1 MKSEIN
7 LKFNVTKEMPT
18 ILAEGSGTFSIQIPD
33 CQVNARENLFI
44 DNLKLS
50 TENLKYLNIS
60 SILLPKKNEKE
71 FIFKMESGFDYDK
84 VHQLK
89 CSKPGFY
96 LTTYRNLKFIL
107 KEPKNFNVQMASS
120 LGLLLFTR
128 LSLVPVDTV
137 RNYVTHHLE
146 LLE

>member
-1 MKSEIN
+1 M
-7 LKFNVTKEMPT
+7 
-18 ILAEGSGTFSIQIPD
+18 
-33 CQVNARENLFI
+33 

-60 SILLPKKNEKE
+60 SIILPKKNEKE

-84 VHQLK
+84 VHQLN

-96 LTTYRNLKFIL
+96 LTTYRNLKFTL
-107 KEPKNFNVQMASS
+107 KDPNNFNVQMASS

-128 LSLVPVDTV
+128 LTIVLVDTI
-137 RNYVTHHLE
+137 RNYVIHQVLG
-146 LLE
+146 

>member
-1 MKSEIN
+1 MEISLNGNEQMKSEIN

-18 ILAEGSGTFSIQIPD
+18 ILTEGSGTFSIQIPD
-33 CQVNARENLFI
+33 CQVNAKENLFI

-84 VHQLK
+84 VHQLN
-89 CSKPGFY
+89 CSKPG
-96 LTTYRNLKFIL
+96 LTTYRNLNFTL
-107 KEPKNFNVQMASS
+107 EEQNNFNVQLASS
-120 LGLLLFTR
+120 LGLL
-128 LSLVPVDTV
+128 
-137 RNYVTHHLE
+137 
-146 LLE
+146 

>member
-1 MKSEIN
+1 
-7 LKFNVTKEMPT
+7 MPT
-18 ILAEGSGTFSIQIPD
+18 ILAEGSGTFSIEIPD

-50 TENLKYLNIS
+50 TENLNYLNIS
-60 SILLPKKNEKE
+60 SILLPQKNEKE

-84 VHQLK
+84 VHQLS

>member
-1 MKSEIN
+1 MEISLNGNEQMKSEIN

-18 ILAEGSGTFSIQIPD
+18 ILTEGSGTFSIQIPD
-33 CQVNARENLFI
+33 CQVNAKENLFI

-84 VHQLK
+84 VHQLN
-89 CSKPGFY
+89 CSKPGLY
-96 LTTYRNLKFIL
+96 LTTYRNLKFTL

-120 LGLLLFTR
+120 LGLLSFTR
-128 LSLVPVDTV
+128 LTLFAMTLS
-137 RNYVTHHLE
+137 
-146 LLE
+146 